1 MEKAVKV
8 KDNIFLRAP
17 LTASPH
23 VIVMHS
29 EHNKSIKRTALNS
42 ERGANAHYNNK
53 YISCQDHVRKRTA
66 TTVALSWRSS
76 TFPHHRT
83 PTITT
88 TAEEPASRTMA
99 SKTKTKQTA
108 PPDARL
114 SEVHASQSQTD
125 IQGNAIKRRT
135 IRAEGEENSCNL
147 LLQQQQQQH
156 RQPPH
161 GGSFPSCS

>member
-17 LTASPH
+17 LTASLH
-23 VIVMHS
+23 VILMHS

-88 TAEEPASRTMA
+88 THQRRNQPQERWHRKQKQNKPLPRTR
-99 SKTKTKQTA
+99 S
-108 PPDARL
+108 
-114 SEVHASQSQTD
+114 SEVHASQPQTD

-147 LLQQQQQQH
+147 LLQQH